1 MQNSTTSEAVLK
13 GTAPA
18 PLRWTLSAAQAVA
31 PGVVAWLGERLFF
44 TPSRRSLTAEARAL
58 LSRGRRFSLLVEG
71 RRVEGWRWGH
81 GPVVYLVHGWGEN
94 SGRLSAFVPPL
105 LDRGFAVVAFDAP
118 GHGESGRGMSS
129 MPEFARALRAVAAVY
144 GSPYAIVAHS
154 LGAAAT
160 ALATHWGLRPRRLV
174 LLAPPSNPG
183 SYVWPFASS
192 LGLSQEVV
200 RRLRERSERRLRL
213 GWSEL
218 DVRRMAP
225 AGPFPLLVVHDRD
238 DRTVPFAEGAAIADT
253 WDGELHETRGLG
265 HSGVLRHPAVVEKV
279 VDFVAENG
287 ASVGPAQD
295 DGARLEW
302 ALFHRDERW

>member
-1 MQNSTTSEAVLK
+1 MPNSTTHKAVLN

-18 PLRWTLSAAQAVA
+18 PLRWTLGVAQSIA

-44 TPSRRSLTAEARAL
+44 TPSRRLLTAEARVL
-58 LSRGRRFSLLVEG
+58 LERGRRFSLPVEG
-71 RRVEGWRWGH
+71 RRVEGWRWGQ
-81 GPVVYLVHGWGEN
+81 GPVVYLVHGWGEH
-94 SGRLSAFVPPL
+94 SGRVSAFVQPL
-105 LDRGFAVVAFDAP
+105 LDRGFSVVAFDAP

-144 GSPYAIVAHS
+144 GSPHAIVAHS

-174 LLAPPSNPG
+174 LLSPPADPG
-183 SYVWPFASS
+183 SYVTPFAES
-192 LGLSQEVV
+192 LGLSQDVV
-200 RRLRERSERRLRL
+200 RRLRDRSESRLRL
-213 GWSEL
+213 QWSEL

-253 WDGELHETRGLG
+253 WDGELHETNGLG
-265 HSGVLRHPAVVEKV
+265 HNGVLRDPAVVEKV
-279 VDFVAENG
+279 ADFVAEDG
-287 ASVGPAQD
+287 ESHRPAQD
-295 DGARLEW
+295 DSAQLEW